1 MASGDSVLLHIA
13 ELPAS
18 SVAELYKVRERN
30 RCAARQGEN
39 ARMIPQQ
46 APAQRLVLLR
56 ALD

>member
-30 RCAARQGEN
+30 RA
-39 ARMIPQQ
+39 
-46 APAQRLVLLR
+46 LR
-56 ALD
+56 ARVRMPG